1 MTDLI
6 SKDLFS
12 HRGLRDRH
20 LSNHKDDE
28 VPPTDLVV
36 NPAIYDQETLTSERF
51 DPFLLSPP
59 CSPPPP
65 PSPSLH
71 LDWLGWGW
79 WCLTRVATA
88 VSSSQLMSRLGEM
101 NI

>member
-51 DPFLLSPP
+51 DPFLLLAPP
-59 CSPPPP
+59 FTL
-65 PSPSLH
+65 LH